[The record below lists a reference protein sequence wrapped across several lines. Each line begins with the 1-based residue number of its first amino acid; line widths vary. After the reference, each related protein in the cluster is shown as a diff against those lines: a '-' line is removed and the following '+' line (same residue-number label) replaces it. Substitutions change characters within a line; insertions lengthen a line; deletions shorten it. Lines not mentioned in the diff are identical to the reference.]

1 VVGAAIC
8 VRFGGGVAVVGGLAW
23 GLYIGVSMNAKKS
36 SSPVEIELTRTSQ
49 ARGEKLKAAIQGQT
63 HLDLYVN
70 VCPVG
75 GEFVVNVGTLAK
87 GATKAKLNE
96 MVMDLLASI
105 VARA

>member
-1 VVGAAIC
+1 MGVLGRVAA
-8 VRFGGGVAVVGGLAW
+8 VGGLAW
-23 GLYIGVSMNAKKS
+23 GLYIGLDMNAKKNS
-36 SSPVEIELTRTSQ
+36 QVEIELTRTSQ
-49 ARGEKLKAAIQGQT
+49 ARGEKLKAALQGQT

-75 GEFVVNVGTLAK
+75 GECVVNVGTLAN
-87 GATKAKLNE
+87 GVTKSKLNE

>member
-1 VVGAAIC
+1 M
-8 VRFGGGVAVVGGLAW
+8 AW
-23 GLYIGVSMNAKKS
+23 GLYIGYGMNAKKN

-87 GATKAKLNE
+87 GATKAKLND